1 MPPINRRGRPER
13 SLTLPNQR
21 PPLPPHQRWLP
32 PRLKSELTRG
42 DLNTVLLPRPGV
54 TQWPLGPLRSSHM
67 DYTGNGI
74 QNWFLKEIEL
84 FVYYVKRPLRGL
96 LKEIIKNLL
105 FSPWIEKTCLCI
117 AYDIAFTVKRIILKR
132 NVNNKHE
139 YIIFR
144 ITLGYKAFQ
153 MFFWIPE
160 FFF

>member
-1 MPPINRRGRPER
+1 
-13 SLTLPNQR
+13 
-21 PPLPPHQRWLP
+21 
-32 PRLKSELTRG
+32 
-42 DLNTVLLPRPGV
+42 
-54 TQWPLGPLRSSHM
+54 M

-84 FVYYVKRPLRGL
+84 FVYFVKRPLRGL

-139 YIIFR
+139 YIIFP

-153 MFFWIPE
+153 MFFLISE
-160 FFF
+160 FFFQHFPVVSIFSPT

>member
-1 MPPINRRGRPER
+1 
-13 SLTLPNQR
+13 
-21 PPLPPHQRWLP
+21 
-32 PRLKSELTRG
+32 
-42 DLNTVLLPRPGV
+42 
-54 TQWPLGPLRSSHM
+54 M

-105 FSPWIEKTCLCI
+105 FSPWIEKTCLCK

-132 NVNNKHE
+132 NINNKHE

-144 ITLGYKAFQ
+144 ITLGLRPSKCFFEFQ
-153 MFFWIPE
+153 N
-160 FFF
+160 FFFHTSL